1 MGHNVDLLKLCIKYS
16 ENIGGNAYGVVFIN
30 NILLEYKIGDD
41 ILTSSEMQCT
51 NVLIDYFFKEF
62 VYKNLYVYDG
72 KQKKELCDG
81 LVEFQDAY
89 VIFQIKEKNG
99 SKAQDWLHKKVYRK
113 AVSQIKDTIDMIKN
127 SGEIEVESFSGEKI
141 ILVSTK
147 QILPIIIFDSDDAD
161 YKQVYVSSQDNALRI
176 NVFSMND
183 FVKML
188 DSIAIPYDIVYYLEL
203 RRSFFDGEFPDVFI
217 NHVNDEMTTIAR
229 IKDEEGMIDYYK
241 TLTNGNENIDQNA
254 IEGFRF
260 VVKNFQKRLLDGELY
275 SKDEYRETLRYL
287 LKSNRNTVHDFIL
300 RWQICIEHCLQKEK
314 TIHHFLIDTSNT
326 VGYLYIT
333 GYKLSEDKNFLEF
346 TLRLFKYKF
355 KLATA
360 IGVVFNMIDDV
371 DYTVEWMILAS
382 ENEYDEYYE
391 QILKEEKPWEN
402 GKKLR
407 NY

>member
-1 MGHNVDLLKLCIKYS
+1 M
-16 ENIGGNAYGVVFIN
+16 
-30 NILLEYKIGDD
+30 
-41 ILTSSEMQCT
+41 TSSEMQCT

-260 VVKNFQKRLLDGELY
+260 VVKNFQERLLDGELY

-346 TLRLFKYKF
+346 TLRLFKYRF

>member
-1 MGHNVDLLKLCIKYS
+1 MIEGIIKGVLLL
-16 ENIGGNAYGVVFIN
+16 
-30 NILLEYKIGDD
+30 GDG
-41 ILTSSEMQCT
+41 ILTGSELRCT

-89 VIFQIKEKNG
+89 VIFQIKEKDG
-99 SKAQDWLHKKVYRK
+99 STAKDWLHKKVYKK
-113 AVSQIKDTIDMIKN
+113 AVSQIKDTIDMIRN
-127 SGEIEVESFSGEKI
+127 LGEIEVESFSGEKI
-141 ILVSTK
+141 TLVSTK
-147 QILPIIIFDSDDAD
+147 QIMPVIIFDSDDND
-161 YKQVYVSSQDNALRI
+161 YKQVHVSSQNNALRI

-183 FVKML
+183 FVRML

-203 RRSFFDGEFPDVFI
+203 RTSFFDGEFPEFFI

-229 IKDEEGMIDYYK
+229 IENEEGMIDYYK
-241 TLTNGNENIDQNA
+241 ALTNGNKNIDQNA

-260 VVKNFQKRLLDGELY
+260 IVKNFQERLLDGKLY
-275 SKDEYRETLRYL
+275 SKDEYRETLKYL
-287 LKSNRNTVHDFIL
+287 LKLNRNTVHDFIL
-300 RWQICIEHCLQKEK
+300 RWQICIEHCLKEEK
-314 TIHHFLIDTSNT
+314 AIHHFLIDTGNA

-333 GYKLSEDKNFLEF
+333 GYSLTEEKDFLDF
-346 TLRLFKYKF
+346 ILRLFKYKF

-371 DYTVEWMILAS
+371 NYTVEWMILAS

-391 QILKEEKPWEN
+391 QILKEEDLWSN

-407 NY
+407 IY

>member
-1 MGHNVDLLKLCIKYS
+1 M
-16 ENIGGNAYGVVFIN
+16 
-30 NILLEYKIGDD
+30 
-41 ILTSSEMQCT
+41 TSSEMQCT

-217 NHVNDEMTTIAR
+217 NHVNDEMTTIA
-229 IKDEEGMIDYYK
+229 
-241 TLTNGNENIDQNA
+241 
-254 IEGFRF
+254 
-260 VVKNFQKRLLDGELY
+260 
-275 SKDEYRETLRYL
+275 
-287 LKSNRNTVHDFIL
+287 
-300 RWQICIEHCLQKEK
+300 
-314 TIHHFLIDTSNT
+314 
-326 VGYLYIT
+326 
-333 GYKLSEDKNFLEF
+333 
-346 TLRLFKYKF
+346 
-355 KLATA
+355 

>member
-1 MGHNVDLLKLCIKYS
+1 MI
-16 ENIGGNAYGVVFIN
+16 IWR
-30 NILLEYKIGDD
+30 GDD

-217 NHVNDEMTTIAR
+217 NHVNDEKTTIAR